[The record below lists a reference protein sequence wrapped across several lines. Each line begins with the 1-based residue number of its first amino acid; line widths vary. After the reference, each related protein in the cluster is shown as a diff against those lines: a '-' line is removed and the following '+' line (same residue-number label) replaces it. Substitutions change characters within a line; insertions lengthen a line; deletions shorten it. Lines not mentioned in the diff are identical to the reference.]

1 MTTDAVRI
9 RPMTTEDRPG
19 MRLSTQA
26 AFDDLQVRLGARDT
40 GGPSA
45 SGAAI
50 IGGLLDHDAGGA
62 WVAEADGRICG
73 AALAGVREGL
83 WYLAHLHVAP
93 GHQGQGVGR
102 RLLAAALGHGPA
114 PRGRLLHSSLDPQ
127 AMYRYQRS
135 GFALEPAVEAFG
147 TVRRSAL
154 PAATGVRA
162 GDAADLGFAADVDR
176 AQRGAAHGTDLE
188 AILGAGARLLVHDG
202 GYALL
207 DPGPVLLAATSVE
220 AAAALLWAALA
231 ETDGPT
237 TVPVLRAGQD
247 WAVDVVH
254 RAGLR
259 LRPTGPLA
267 RAGTPA
273 PMTTYLPHPG
283 VL

>member
-9 RPMTTEDRPG
+9 RPMATGDRPG

-26 AFDDLQVRLGARDT
+26 AFDDLAARVGRPDT
-40 GGPSA
+40 GTPSA

-50 IGGLLDHDAGGA
+50 IGGLLDRDAEGA
-62 WVAEADGRICG
+62 WVAEAGGRICG
-73 AALAGVREGL
+73 AALAGVRDGL

-114 PRGRLLHSSLDPQ
+114 PRGRLLHASLDPQ
-127 AMYRYQRS
+127 ALYRYQRS
-135 GFALEPAVEAFG
+135 GFSLDPAFEAFG
-147 TVRRSAL
+147 TVARAAL
-154 PAATGVRA
+154 PAATGVRPGDA
-162 GDAADLGFAADVDR
+162 GDLDLAADVDR
-176 AQRGAAHGTDLE
+176 AQRGAAHGIDLE

-202 GYALL
+202 GYAVL

-220 AAAALLWAALA
+220 AATALLWAALA
-231 ETDGPT
+231 ETDGVT
-237 TVPVLRAGQD
+237 TVPILRAGQD
-247 WAVDVVH
+247 WAIDVVH

-259 LRPTGPLA
+259 LRPTGPLC
-267 RAGTPA
+267 RAGTSA
-273 PMTTYLPHPG
+273 PMTTYLPHTG